1 MIRSMRLISGLVCL
15 SAIAVVSPCRVPGQ
29 SIHPEEPGKDTF
41 DCGTLALY
49 HLFRIEGRP
58 VELAAIGLHLP
69 ALPPAGYSMLELRDA
84 AKACGLRLSGVRL
97 KDPAPKLDGPMIAF
111 LKRGHYVVIR
121 PVGHT
126 GKLVQILNG
135 VERTQVM
142 DKGSLF
148 ASSEWTGLVLAP
160 RRSGWGEW
168 VIVPLASLSGLGLLL
183 WLRPRRRSLS
193 PSGHPEPTGIQS
205 VASDRVA

>member
-1 MIRSMRLISGLVCL
+1 MIRSKGLRSVLVCL
-15 SAIAVVSPCRVPGQ
+15 SAIAMVSPCRVLGQ
-29 SIHPEEPGKDTF
+29 SAHPEEPEKDTF

-69 ALPPAGYSMLELRDA
+69 AMPPAGYSMLELRDA

-97 KDPAPKLDGPMIAF
+97 KDPARDLDGPVIAF
-111 LKRGHYVVIR
+111 LKRGHYVVVR

-126 GKLVQILNG
+126 GKLVQVFNG
-135 VERTQVM
+135 IERTRVM

-148 ASSEWTGLVLAP
+148 SSSEWTGLVLSP
-160 RRSGWGEW
+160 RRSGWREW
-168 VIVPLASLSGLGLLL
+168 VIVLLSSLSGLGLLL
-183 WLRPRRRSLS
+183 WLRPWRRSS
-193 PSGHPEPTGIQS
+193 SSSSGTELGGFTHGLRTP
-205 VASDRVA
+205 